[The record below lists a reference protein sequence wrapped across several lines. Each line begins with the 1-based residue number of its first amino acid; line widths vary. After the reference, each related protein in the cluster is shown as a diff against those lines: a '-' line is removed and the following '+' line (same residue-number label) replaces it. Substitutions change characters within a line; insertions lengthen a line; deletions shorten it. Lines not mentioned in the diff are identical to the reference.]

1 LTDVPITRDF
11 TRRRFLWGERL
22 IEAALFGAAA
32 LSLVVTVSIVYVLL
46 SESMRF
52 FAQVPIG
59 TFVSDTVWAP
69 LFAEPRYG
77 IAPLLCGTLLS
88 TLVALAFAVPVG
100 LLVAIYL
107 SEFASARAREV
118 IKPVLELLAGVPTV
132 IFGYFALLVVT
143 PMLRTFIP
151 ELPTFNIL
159 SAGLVI
165 GILIVPYIA
174 SVSEDAMRAVPNAM
188 REGSFALGAT
198 KLETAF
204 SVVAP
209 AAISGIAGAF
219 VLGMSRA
226 VGETMVVAI
235 AGGQQPNL
243 TFNPTEGAA
252 TITAFIAQ
260 VAKGDIQYGTLEYY
274 SIYAAGL
281 ALLVLT
287 LGFNLIAFWLQRTFR
302 EQY

>member
-1 LTDVPITRDF
+1 
-11 TRRRFLWGERL
+11 
-22 IEAALFGAAA
+22 
-32 LSLVVTVSIVYVLL
+32 
-46 SESMRF
+46 
-52 FAQVPIG
+52 
-59 TFVSDTVWAP
+59 
-69 LFAEPRYG
+69 
-77 IAPLLCGTLLS
+77 
-88 TLVALAFAVPVG
+88 
-100 LLVAIYL
+100 
-107 SEFASARAREV
+107 
-118 IKPVLELLAGVPTV
+118 
-132 IFGYFALLVVT
+132 
-143 PMLRTFIP
+143 MLRTVIP

-198 KLETAF
+198 RLETAF

-260 VAKGDIQYGTLEYY
+260 VAKGDIQYGSLEYY

-287 LGFNLIAFWLQRTFR
+287 LGFNLIAFFLQRAFR